1 MEGVNQAAL
10 NIVSKTLKVT
20 IENNETVTSISEKAV
35 EIVNFFEPHVKVL
48 DKEQIGENI
57 ENSHSH
63 DHGNSKESKTMKYVA
78 IGAVLFVLGLLFPVT
93 GIPRLFLYLAAY
105 VLAGGEVVLRALRNI
120 SRGQVFDENFLMTVA
135 TIGAF
140 AIGEFPEGVAVML
153 FYQVGEYFQDL
164 AVNKS
169 RRSIASLMDI
179 RPDYANLVDGDG
191 SRKVD
196 PQDISIGQDILIKPG
211 ERVPL
216 DGIIISGSSSVDTAA
231 LTGESLPRD
240 VREGDSVLGGF
251 VNRQGLLKVRVSKL
265 YRESA
270 VSRILQLV
278 EDAGARKAP
287 TESFITRFAR
297 VYTPAV
303 VFTALFLAVLPPLLI
318 DGASFSDWIYRALI
332 FLVVSCPCAL
342 VISIPLGF
350 FGGIGGASKN
360 GILVKGGNYLEAL
373 NYMDTIVLDKTG
385 TLTEGRFKVS
395 EVYTEG
401 RISKEEL
408 LRIAAIAE
416 ANSSHPIAQSIMEAY
431 GKPVENGNNSNH
443 KEHAGLG
450 IETTIEGRKILL
462 GNNIL
467 FNERGILKG
476 NGKSDGT
483 IVNIAV
489 DGNYEGHISVEDKV
503 KSNAGKAISE
513 LRSMGIKKVIMLTG
527 DNKSAAERV
536 ADELGID
543 KVYYELLPQD
553 KVGIVEELMD
563 NNAKGKKLAFAG
575 DGINDAPVLA
585 RADIGIA
592 MGAMGSDAAIEA
604 ADVVLMTD
612 DLEKLPQALRI
623 ARKTRSIVWQ
633 NIAFALGVKGIVLLL
648 GAGGL
653 ATMWEAVFADV
664 GVAVIAVLNSMRA
677 MK

>member
-1 MEGVNQAAL
+1 MEGVNEAAL
-10 NIVSKTLKVT
+10 NFVNKTLKVT
-20 IENNETVTSISEKAV
+20 VEDNEMVRIVSERAV

-48 DKEQIGENI
+48 DKDQIGEKI
-57 ENSHSH
+57 KHHQRHDFGGSH
-63 DHGNSKESKTMKYVA
+63 DSKSMRYAA
-78 IGAVLFVLGLLFPVT
+78 IGAILFAFGLLSPIT
-93 GIPRLFLYLAAY
+93 GIPRLLLFLAAY
-105 VLAGGEVVLRALRNI
+105 SLAGGEVVLRALRNI
-120 SRGQVFDENFLMTVA
+120 TKGQIFDENFLMTVA

-140 AIGEFPEGVAVML
+140 AIGEYPEGVAVML
-153 FYQVGEYFQDL
+153 FYKVGEYFQDI

-169 RRSIASLMDI
+169 RKSIASLMDI
-179 RPDYANLVDGDG
+179 RPDHANLVEGDG
-191 SRKVD
+191 SRKVA
-196 PQDISIGQDILIKPG
+196 PQDILIGQDILIKPG

-216 DGIIISGSSSVDTAA
+216 DGMIISGSSSMDTAA

-240 VREGDSVLGGF
+240 VTVGDSVLGGF
-251 VNRQGLLKVRVSKL
+251 VNKQGLLKVRVSKL
-265 YRESA
+265 YGEST

-303 VFTALFLAVLPPLLI
+303 VFTALFLAVVPPILI
-318 DGASFSDWIYRALI
+318 DGASFSNWIYRALI

-350 FGGIGGASKN
+350 FGGIGGASRN

-373 NYMDTIVLDKTG
+373 NYMDTIVFDKTG

-395 EVYTEG
+395 GIYTEG
-401 RISKEEL
+401 RLSKEEL
-408 LRIAAIAE
+408 LKLAAIAE
-416 ANSSHPIAQSIMEAY
+416 AHSSHPIAQSILEAY
-431 GKPVENGNNSNH
+431 GKPVENGNNSSH

-450 IETTIEGRKILL
+450 IETIVDGRVVLL
-462 GNNIL
+462 GNDSL
-467 FNERGILKG
+467 FNERGILNG
-476 NGKSDGT
+476 NIKTYGT

-503 KSNAGKAISE
+503 KSNAGEAISE
-513 LRSMGIKKVIMLTG
+513 LRTMGIKKVIMLTG
-527 DNKSAAERV
+527 DNKSTAERV
-536 ADELGID
+536 AAELGID

-553 KVGIVEELMD
+553 KVGIVEELMV
-563 NNAKGKKLAFAG
+563 NGARGKKLAFAG

-633 NIAFALGVKGIVLLL
+633 NIAFALGVKGIVLIL

>member
-1 MEGVNQAAL
+1 MEGVNEAAL
-10 NIVSKTLKVT
+10 NFVNKTLKVT
-20 IENNETVTSISEKAV
+20 VEDNEMVRIVSERAV

-48 DKEQIGENI
+48 DKDQIGEKI
-57 ENSHSH
+57 KHHQRHDFGGSH
-63 DHGNSKESKTMKYVA
+63 DSKSMRYVA
-78 IGAVLFVLGLLFPVT
+78 IGAILFAFGLLSPIT
-93 GIPRLFLYLAAY
+93 GIPRLLLFLAAY
-105 VLAGGEVVLRALRNI
+105 SLAGGEVVLRALRNI
-120 SRGQVFDENFLMTVA
+120 TKGQIFDENFLMTVA

-140 AIGEFPEGVAVML
+140 AIGEYPEGVAVML
-153 FYQVGEYFQDL
+153 FYKVGEYFQDI

-169 RRSIASLMDI
+169 RKSIASLMDI
-179 RPDYANLVDGDG
+179 RPDHANLVEGDG
-191 SRKVD
+191 SRKVA
-196 PQDISIGQDILIKPG
+196 PQDILIGQDILIKPG

-216 DGIIISGSSSVDTAA
+216 DGMIISGSSSMDTAA

-240 VREGDSVLGGF
+240 VTVGDSVLGGF
-251 VNRQGLLKVRVSKL
+251 VNKQGLLKVRVSKL
-265 YRESA
+265 YGEST

-303 VFTALFLAVLPPLLI
+303 VFTALFLAVVPPILI
-318 DGASFSDWIYRALI
+318 DGASFSNWIYRALI

-350 FGGIGGASKN
+350 FGGIGGASRN

-373 NYMDTIVLDKTG
+373 NYMDTIVFDKTG

-395 EVYTEG
+395 GIYTEG
-401 RISKEEL
+401 RLSKEEL
-408 LRIAAIAE
+408 LKLAAIAE
-416 ANSSHPIAQSIMEAY
+416 AHSSHPIAQSILEAY
-431 GKPVENGNNSNH
+431 GKPVENGNNSSH

-450 IETTIEGRKILL
+450 IETIVDGRVVLL
-462 GNNIL
+462 GNDSL
-467 FNERGILKG
+467 FNERGILNG
-476 NGKSDGT
+476 NIKTYGT

-503 KSNAGKAISE
+503 KSNAGEAISE
-513 LRSMGIKKVIMLTG
+513 LRTMGIKKVIMLTG
-527 DNKSAAERV
+527 DNKSTAERV
-536 ADELGID
+536 AAELGID

-553 KVGIVEELMD
+553 KVGIVEELMV
-563 NNAKGKKLAFAG
+563 NGARGKKLAFAG

-633 NIAFALGVKGIVLLL
+633 NIAFALGVKGIVLIL

>member
-1 MEGVNQAAL
+1 MEGVNEAAL
-10 NIVSKTLKVT
+10 NFVSKTLRVT
-20 IENNETVTSISEKAV
+20 VEDKEMVSSISERAI
-35 EIVNFFEPHVKVL
+35 EIVNFFEPHVRVL
-48 DKEQIGENI
+48 DKDHTI
-57 ENSHSH
+57 ENAELDNGH
-63 DHGNSKESKTMKYVA
+63 DHGGFHASKSMRYVA
-78 IGAVLFVLGLLFPVT
+78 AGAVLFIFGLMLPIE
-93 GIPRLFLYLAAY
+93 GIPRLLLFLAAY
-105 VLAGGEVVLRALRNI
+105 ALAGGEVVLRAFRNI
-120 SRGQVFDENFLMTVA
+120 SRGQIFDENFLMTVA

-140 AIGEFPEGVAVML
+140 AIGEYPEGVAVML

-179 RPDYANLVDGDG
+179 RPDYANLIEGDG
-191 SRKVD
+191 SRRVE
-196 PQDISIGQDILIKPG
+196 PQAISIGEDILVKPG

-216 DGIIISGSSSVDTAA
+216 DGIIISGSSSMDTAA

-240 VREGDSVLGGF
+240 VTVGDSVLGGF
-251 VNRQGLLKVRVSKL
+251 VNRHGLLKVKVSKP
-265 YRESA
+265 YGEST

-287 TESFITRFAR
+287 TESFITRFAK
-297 VYTPAV
+297 VYTPVV
-303 VFTALFLAVLPPLLI
+303 VFTALFLAVLPPLFI
-318 DGASFSDWIYRALI
+318 EGASFYDWVYRALI

-350 FGGIGGASKN
+350 FGGIGGASRN

-373 NYMDTIVLDKTG
+373 NYMDTVVLDKTG
-385 TLTEGRFKVS
+385 TLTEGKFKVS
-395 EVYTEG
+395 EIYTNG
-401 RISKEEL
+401 RLSKEEL
-408 LRIAAIAE
+408 LRVAAIAE
-416 ANSSHPIAQSIMEAY
+416 AHSSHPIALSILEAY
-431 GKPVENGNNSNH
+431 GKPVENGSDSGH

-450 IETTIEGRKILL
+450 IETTVDGLNVLIGNDSLFTKSGIPMEG
-462 GNNIL
+462 GS
-467 FNERGILKG
+467 
-476 NGKSDGT
+476 SDGT
-483 IVNIAV
+483 VVNIAIN
-489 DGNYEGHISVEDKV
+489 GKYEGHITIEDRIKP
-503 KSNAGKAISE
+503 NADKAISE
-513 LRSMGIKKVIMLTG
+513 LRSMGVSKVIMLTG
-527 DNKSAAERV
+527 DNRNTAERV
-536 ADELGID
+536 AAELGID

-553 KVGIVEELMD
+553 KVGIVEELME
-563 NNAKGKKLAFAG
+563 NSSNGKKLAFAG

-623 ARKTRSIVWQ
+623 ARKTRRIVWQ

-664 GVAVIAVLNSMRA
+664 GVAVIAVLNSTRA
-677 MK
+677 MR

>member
-1 MEGVNQAAL
+1 MEGVNEAAL
-10 NIVSKTLKVT
+10 NFTSRTLRVT
-20 IENNETVTSISEKAV
+20 IEDKEMVSSISERAI
-35 EIVNFFEPHVKVL
+35 EIVNFFEPHVRVL
-48 DKEQIGENI
+48 DKDQTI
-57 ENSHSH
+57 ENAKL
-63 DHGNSKESKTMKYVA
+63 DNKHGHGGFYSSKSMKYVA
-78 IGAVLFVLGLLFPVT
+78 AGAVLFIFGLMLPIE
-93 GIPRLFLYLAAY
+93 GIPRLLLFLAAY
-105 VLAGGEVVLRALRNI
+105 ALAGGEVVLRALRNI
-120 SRGQVFDENFLMTVA
+120 SRGQIFDENFLMTVA

-140 AIGEFPEGVAVML
+140 AIGEYPEGVAVML

-179 RPDYANLVDGDG
+179 RPDYANLIEGEG
-191 SRKVD
+191 SRRVE
-196 PQDISIGQDILIKPG
+196 PQTISIGEDILIKPG

-216 DGIIISGSSSVDTAA
+216 DGIITSGSSSMDTAA

-240 VREGDSVLGGF
+240 VTVGDSVLGGF
-251 VNRQGLLKVRVSKL
+251 VNRQGLLKVKVSKP
-265 YRESA
+265 YGEST

-287 TESFITRFAR
+287 TESFITRFAK

-303 VFTALFLAVLPPLLI
+303 VFTALFLAVLPPLFI
-318 DGASFSDWIYRALI
+318 EGASFYDWVYRALI

-350 FGGIGGASKN
+350 FGGIGGASRN

-385 TLTEGRFKVS
+385 TLTEGKFKVS
-395 EVYTEG
+395 EIYTNG
-401 RISKEEL
+401 RLTKEEL
-408 LRIAAIAE
+408 LRVAAIAE
-416 ANSSHPIAQSIMEAY
+416 AHSSHPIALSILEAY
-431 GKPVENGNNSNH
+431 GKPVENGSDPGH

-450 IETTIEGRKILL
+450 IETTVDGANVLI
-462 GNNIL
+462 GNDAL
-467 FNERGILKG
+467 FNKRGILMEGG
-476 NGKSDGT
+476 NSDST
-483 IVNIAV
+483 VVNIAV
-489 DGNYEGHISVEDKV
+489 DGKYEGHITVEDRIKP
-503 KSNAGKAISE
+503 NADKAISE
-513 LRSMGIKKVIMLTG
+513 LRSMGVSQVIMLTG
-527 DNKSAAERV
+527 DNRNTAERV
-536 ADELGID
+536 AAELGID

-553 KVGIVEELMD
+553 KVGIVEELME
-563 NNAKGKKLAFAG
+563 NSSNGKKLAFAG

-623 ARKTRSIVWQ
+623 ARKTRRIVWQ

-664 GVAVIAVLNSMRA
+664 GVAIIAVLNSTRA